1 MLLSVPQPEFI
12 WAYRFLK
19 VKLSDTRKLTMVA
32 AECSKI
38 FDVQCMGGRIFVS
51 LEKIF
56 VFNYS

>member
-1 MLLSVPQPEFI
+1 MPHADFF

-19 VKLSDTRKLTMVA
+19 VKLSDTQKLTMVA

>member
-1 MLLSVPQPEFI
+1 MPHPDFI

-19 VKLSDTRKLTMVA
+19 VKLSDNRKLTMVV

-38 FDVQCMGGRIFVS
+38 LDVQCMGGGIFVS
-51 LEKIF
+51 LENIF

>member
-1 MLLSVPQPEFI
+1 MPHADFF

-19 VKLSDTRKLTMVA
+19 VKLSDTQKLTMVA
-32 AECSKI
+32 VECSKI
-38 FDVQCMGGRIFVS
+38 FDVQCKRGRVFVS

>member
-1 MLLSVPQPEFI
+1 MLLSVPHPEFI

-19 VKLSDTRKLTMVA
+19 VKLSDTPKLTMVA